1 MGKAG
6 RNATPKPV
14 LQRRYKP
21 GNLEAGIVSL
31 ALTDDVLLPK
41 IATGLPQPRSD
52 EEGRDMLLRRIDTPG
67 KRRRVATRFAKDA
80 MAQHAREGH
89 PPVTEVRIGEG
100 SETFQMR
107 HTDGSPFRERDV
119 AECIEGRLD
128 AVAAALVAPSDDE
141 WSEPSKPPID
151 PATGRRV
158 LDAPSGERR
167 FMDEVVL
174 ETFKGPRPSPE
185 ARVVHLDGDL
195 ANDELANLAWSTDA
209 EPRPRRTKPPRT
221 AFYFHTAA
229 AWPEAWA
236 ACGAQEPAAIMDEC
250 TRRWAALADA
260 DKAPYLAMAR
270 NDKRRYDRE
279 SGKADVSS
287 DEELE

>member
-1 MGKAG
+1 MGKSG
-6 RNATPKPV
+6 RNATPKLW

-21 GNLEAGIVSL
+21 GNLEAGIVIL

-41 IATGLPQPRSD
+41 LRAWLPQQRDD
-52 EEGRDMLLRRIDTPG
+52 ERDRDIILRRIGTPG
-67 KRRRVATRFAKDA
+67 KRRRVAIWFAKDV
-80 MAQHAREGH
+80 MAQHVREGH
-89 PPVTEVRIGEG
+89 PPATEIRMRGG
-100 SETFQMR
+100 AETFQVR
-107 HTDGSPFRERDV
+107 HPDGSPFCERDV
-119 AECIEGRLD
+119 AGWIALELEAI
-128 AVAAALVAPSDDE
+128 AAELVAPSDDE

-158 LDAPSGERR
+158 LDADGERR

-209 EPRPRRTKPPRT
+209 EPRPRRIKGPRLARNYYIAT
-221 AFYFHTAA
+221 VWH
-229 AWPEAWA
+229 EARATWGVQDA
-236 ACGAQEPAAIMDEC
+236 DEFMDEC